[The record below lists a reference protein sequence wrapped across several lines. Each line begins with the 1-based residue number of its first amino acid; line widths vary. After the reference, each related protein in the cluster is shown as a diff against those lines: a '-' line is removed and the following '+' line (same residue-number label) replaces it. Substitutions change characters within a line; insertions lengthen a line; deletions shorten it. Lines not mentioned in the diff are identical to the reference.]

1 VAPSAAAS
9 RGKKPA
15 ASFWTITPAEA
26 AANLGCTIAGL
37 TTAEA
42 ADRLARHGRNV
53 DTQARAPGLV
63 ASVTQ
68 RLLEPMCLILIAA
81 AIVSATTGDTP
92 SALIILLI
100 LGASVTLYTVQEGR
114 AKRAAEALRQSVA
127 IKASVKRDGTFTLIY
142 AENIVPGDVFRVVAG
157 DIIPA
162 DALVLETEAFAANE
176 AALTGEPYGVIKHPG
191 VVTTPEPTEASN
203 AVFRGSVAQIGEA
216 TALAVATGADT
227 LFGKAA
233 ISLNTAAEISP
244 FQHDLRQLG
253 FLVAR
258 ATAVLAIGVLAT
270 NMVFG
275 RPLIQSLMFS
285 VALAVG
291 LTPELLPMITTVTL
305 SRGAV
310 RMSRR
315 KVIVKRLA
323 AIHDLGAMTVLC
335 TDKTGTWTSAEITLA
350 SSLGADGMA
359 TDRPAMLAAICA
371 NLGGDK
377 GSLDDA
383 LARAGPDA
391 AKGWNRLGRLP
402 FDYGRRIGAVLAEG
416 PEGVLLIVKGAPES
430 LLPRCTTG
438 ADGAAFDA
446 AAQAAVVANIQ
457 ALAAQGLRCIA
468 EASRRW
474 TDAPRDPTADD
485 EAGLVFEGLCTFA
498 DPPKASAPAA
508 VARLTATGVRVR
520 GAVGR

>member
-1 VAPSAAAS
+1 MPLTQPVECIVFGMTTAVSPVQSPPAVGPEAAT
-9 RGKKPA
+9 RDDVHA
-15 ASFWTITPAEA
+15 ASFWTVTPEA
-26 AANLGCTIAGL
+26 AAASLGCTVAGL

-42 ADRLARHGRNV
+42 AERLARHGRNA
-53 DTQARAPGLV
+53 DIETRPPGLV
-63 ASVTQ
+63 GSVAR

-81 AIVSATTGDTP
+81 AIVSATTGDVP

-100 LGASVTLYTVQEGR
+100 LGASVTLDTVQEGR
-114 AKRAAEALRQSVA
+114 AKRAADALRQSVA
-127 IKASVKRDGTFTLIY
+127 IKAVVRRDGVFTSVD
-142 AENIVPGDVFRVVAG
+142 AETVVPGDVFRVVAG

-162 DALVLETEAFAANE
+162 DAIVIETNAFAANE
-176 AALTGEPYGVIKHPG
+176 AALTGEPYGVIKRPG
-191 VVTTPEPTEASN
+191 VVTAQEPTAASN
-203 AVFRGSVAQIGEA
+203 AVFRGAVAQTGEA

-233 ISLNTAAEISP
+233 ISLNTAAEVSP

-270 NMVFG
+270 NMLFG

-323 AIHDLGAMTVLC
+323 AIHDLGAMTMLC
-335 TDKTGTWTSAEITLA
+335 TDKTGTLTSAEITLA
-350 SSLGADGMA
+350 SSLGADGTE

-371 NLGGDK
+371 NLGGQ
-377 GSLDDA
+377 G
-383 LARAGPDA
+383 LAR
-391 AKGWNRLGRLP
+391 
-402 FDYGRRIGAVLAEG
+402 
-416 PEGVLLIVKGAPES
+416 
-430 LLPRCTTG
+430 
-438 ADGAAFDA
+438 
-446 AAQAAVVANIQ
+446 
-457 ALAAQGLRCIA
+457 
-468 EASRRW
+468 
-474 TDAPRDPTADD
+474 
-485 EAGLVFEGLCTFA
+485 
-498 DPPKASAPAA
+498 
-508 VARLTATGVRVR
+508 
-520 GAVGR
+520 